1 MRWGILGIDK
11 VLHGRLLASLDVHGR
26 LQTAL
31 DVHAGILADL
41 SVHGGLLTA
50 LSGSVCGRLLS
61 ALNVRGGLIAALV
74 IHGGLLEG
82 PDPCLLD
89 NGGLG
94 RQIYMINSVHFNNMT
109 TRNQEQYQHWY
120 LEWER

>member
-1 MRWGILGIDK
+1 MNIDI
-11 VLHGRLLASLDVHGR
+11 VNGVTVTEDVNLR
-26 LQTAL
+26 RCR
-31 DVHAGILADL
+31 VHNKGGCAGILAAL
-41 SVHGGLLTA
+41 SVHGGLLNA
-50 LSGSVCGRLLS
+50 LSVCGRLLS

-109 TRNQEQYQHWY
+109 TRNQEQYQDWY

>member
-31 DVHAGILADL
+31 DVHAGILAAL
-41 SVHGGLLTA
+41 SVHGGLLNA
-50 LSGSVCGRLLS
+50 LSVCGRLLS
-61 ALNVRGGLIAALV
+61 ALNVRGRLIAALV

-109 TRNQEQYQHWY
+109 TRNQEQYQDWY

>member
-31 DVHAGILADL
+31 DVHAGILDAL
-41 SVHGGLLTA
+41 SVHGGLLNA
-50 LSGSVCGRLLS
+50 LSVCGRLLS
-61 ALNVRGGLIAALV
+61 ALNVRGGLIAALI
-74 IHGGLLEG
+74 IHRGLLEG
-82 PDPCLLD
+82 PDPILLD

>member
-11 VLHGRLLASLDVHGR
+11 VLHGCLLASLDVHGR
-26 LQTAL
+26 LQMAL
-31 DVHAGILADL
+31 DVHAGILAAL

-50 LSGSVCGRLLS
+50 LSVC
-61 ALNVRGGLIAALV
+61 GLIAALV

-94 RQIYMINSVHFNNMT
+94 RQIYIINSVHFNNMT